1 MSMRILWLV
10 ALALGVPAGMA
21 AQSIHP
27 FFQDDDLVFK
37 PELVGKWDISGD
49 VVEFRDLG
57 DKTYGAVLRDG
68 TKSAICFRVHMF
80 RVGQKYY
87 FDAQIMDV
95 KESNADSAA
104 AEDDHPA
111 PAIEVADRDF
121 ELDNEDTAFIN
132 HEHLLL
138 RVSLSADQK
147 EFQFS
152 FLHEDWVRTQEET
165 GKLSLAHTKDDTQR
179 LLFIAESD
187 DLRAWVRELP
197 DEAFEKPETMER
209 VEENK

>member
-1 MSMRILWLV
+1 MRVLWIVVLV
-10 ALALGVPAGMA
+10 LGIPAGMA

-27 FFQDDDLVFK
+27 FFQEDDLVFK
-37 PELVGKWDISGD
+37 PELVGEWNVSGD
-49 VVEFRDLG
+49 EVEFRDLG
-57 DKTYGAVLRDG
+57 DKAYGAVLRDG
-68 TKSAICFRVHMF
+68 VQSAICFRVHLF
-80 RVGQKYY
+80 RIEQKYF
-87 FDAQIMDV
+87 FDAQITNI
-95 KESNADSAA
+95 KESSADSAA
-104 AEDDHPA
+104 QSDHPT
-111 PAIEVADRDF
+111 PAIEVSDRDF

-152 FLHEDWVRTQEET
+152 FLHEEWVRTQEET
-165 GKLSLAHTKDDTQR
+165 GKLSVAHTKDDIRR

-197 DEAFEKPETMER
+197 DEAFEKPETMGR
-209 VEENK
+209 VEEKK